1 MWRRSAGGQVGVYC
15 RGASILLVGT
25 HKDRVPDPRDHE
37 RISYLLIDRFQAPPR
52 PAPAPADAGN
62 LTPEC
67 RVRRPLT
74 KTIGHEP
81 CTVWPISRE
90 P

>member
-37 RISYLLIDRFQAPPR
+37 RISYLLIDRFQAPPPPLPRQMRETLR
-52 PAPAPADAGN
+52 PNAVSGA
-62 LTPEC
+62 L
-67 RVRRPLT
+67 
-74 KTIGHEP
+74 
-81 CTVWPISRE
+81 
-90 P
+90 

>member
-37 RISYLLIDRFQAPPR
+37 RISYLLIDRFQAPPPR
-52 PAPAPADAGN
+52 PSRCGKPYARMPCQAPYN
-62 LTPEC
+62 
-67 RVRRPLT
+67 
-74 KTIGHEP
+74 
-81 CTVWPISRE
+81 
-90 P
+90 

>member
-37 RISYLLIDRFQAPPR
+37 RISYLLIDRFQAPPPPCPGR
-52 PAPAPADAGN
+52 CGKPYARMPCQAPFN
-62 LTPEC
+62 
-67 RVRRPLT
+67 
-74 KTIGHEP
+74 
-81 CTVWPISRE
+81 
-90 P
+90 